1 MNKDIYVTPF
11 FGNWAV
17 KMDGK
22 KDPVSLHNLKSEAI
36 KIGEQLTKRLKSNL
50 IVLDKEENNTTE

>member
-1 MNKDIYVTPF
+1 MNKDIFVTPF

-17 KMDGK
+17 KMEGK

-50 IVLDKEENNTTE
+50 IVLDEQEHTTT